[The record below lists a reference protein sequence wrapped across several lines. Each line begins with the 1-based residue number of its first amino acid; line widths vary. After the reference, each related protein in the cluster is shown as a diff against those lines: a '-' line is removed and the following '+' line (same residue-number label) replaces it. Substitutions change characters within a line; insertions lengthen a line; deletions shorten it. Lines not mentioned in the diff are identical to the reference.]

1 MHRAK
6 FWNVQNIPYFL
17 SGMIAMSYHMFWLLV
32 TLNPILQIKKDK
44 NFIFQFCYPY
54 LASPYLTCSLGPWLG
69 LPQEV
74 FLLKLSQR
82 NHSSVQRSPL
92 NMILKSVLKFKC
104 RLQQQ
109 CFLWRNHWS
118 RWSTIFLM
126 LQQCTMQLSIEI
138 GESKIFKSKGPVFTQ
153 FCSKF

>member
-109 CFLWRNHWS
+109 CFLWRKHRS
-118 RWSTIFLM
+118 RCPQYFWCFNNALCSYPLK
-126 LQQCTMQLSIEI
+126 L
-138 GESKIFKSKGPVFTQ
+138 GRSKILKSKGLVFTQ